1 MIELGERRWNDIL
14 TGENRRTRRKTCP
27 GASLSTTNTTWID
40 PGANPGL
47 RHERPVTN
55 DLSHGT
61 ALDWTYRRTSCC
73 VIKLCWQSNR
83 HKTIVIKTAYTAVL
97 HKRFQPHAVIIGC
110 TFSPCKTCFT
120 KGKSWTSV
128 SSNSN
133 KGKVKSC
140 RVSQHSLQPYFSII
154 NCHSLL
160 LIND

>member
-1 MIELGERRWNDIL
+1 MMSLESDGGMIYWQGKTEELGEKPVPLPPQIPHGL
-14 TGENRRTRRKTCP
+14 
-27 GASLSTTNTTWID
+27 D

-97 HKRFQPHAVIIGC
+97 HKRFQPHAVIIRC

-120 KGKSWTSV
+120 KGKSWKSV
-128 SSNSN
+128 SFNSN
-133 KGKVKSC
+133 KGKVKC
-140 RVSQHSLQPYFSII
+140 CHVSQHSLQLYFSII